1 MNAGGKGPS
10 LGLRGR
16 LQLPHR
22 ALLLT
27 LFVLAGNG
35 CRVVKETADLP
46 ESAVAA
52 MEGGG
57 KSKRPDVAA
66 VQTEVLRFAYSFGGQ
81 TAAAL
86 DQYANR
92 VNIPE
97 GRTEALKWKVGL
109 YSSSVAIAS
118 GPNPKAN
125 LLDFVAL
132 TALMGDAVQQRA
144 QQSVPPGAFDSW
156 LETSRIL
163 QTNAWNVAKSVFTTD
178 QLLQLSAAIER
189 WRVDNPTVSASF
201 FDRPRESAS
210 AIREASQKQS
220 LPGSVFSLVGLDPVS
235 GLDPAVQEVTRT
247 RLFAERALFAAEVM
261 PFLMRWQVELMSDQ
275 ILRQDQ
281 VSALF
286 QSADRLSR
294 AAETV
299 GQTVSILPNRVA
311 EERKAILDALQ
322 GQEGRLRE
330 LSAQVSLTLDAGDKM
345 STSLNT
351 TLITFEALMKLFG
364 VGEPSTAPPD
374 TNSPPFNILDYART
388 AAQVAT
394 MAQQL
399 DVLLKDASGTVETPA
414 LDKRIASLNA
424 VVERARM
431 AARSV
436 LIDVFLLA
444 AGLMV
449 LGFVLG
455 LAYRR
460 IVGHGENLKP
470 TTIS

>member
-1 MNAGGKGPS
+1 
-10 LGLRGR
+10 
-16 LQLPHR
+16 
-22 ALLLT
+22 LLLT

-35 CRVVKETADLP
+35 CRVVKETTDLP
-46 ESAVAA
+46 ESAMAA
-52 MEGGG
+52 MEGG
-57 KSKRPDVAA
+57 KSKRLDVAA
-66 VQTEVLRFAYSFGGQ
+66 VQTQVLRFADSFGGQ
-81 TAAAL
+81 TATAV

-92 VNIPE
+92 INTPE

-109 YSSSVAIAS
+109 YSSSVAIAT
-118 GPNPKAN
+118 GPNPNAN

-132 TALMGDAVQQRA
+132 TTLMRDAVEQRA
-144 QQSVPPGAFDSW
+144 QQSIPPGAFDSW
-156 LETSRIL
+156 LGTSRVL
-163 QTNAWNVAKSVFTTD
+163 ETNAWNVAKSVFSTA
-178 QLLQLSAAIER
+178 QLLQFRAAIEQ

-201 FDRPRESAS
+201 FARPQESAS
-210 AIREASQKQS
+210 AIREAGQKQS
-220 LPGSVFSLVGLDPVS
+220 SPGSIFSLVGLDPMS

-261 PFLMRWQVELMSDQ
+261 PFLMRWQVEFMSDQ
-275 ILRQDQ
+275 ILRQEQ

-299 GQTVSILPNRVA
+299 GQTVSILPDRIDQ
-311 EERKAILDALQ
+311 ERKAILDALQ
-322 GQEGRLRE
+322 EQEGRLRD
-330 LSAQVSLTLDAGDKM
+330 LSAQVSLTLGAGDKM
-345 STSLNT
+345 SGSLNT
-351 TLITFEALMKLFG
+351 TLITFDGLMKRFG

-399 DVLLKDASGTVETPA
+399 DVLIKDASGTVETPA
-414 LDKRIASLNA
+414 LDKRIASLNG
-424 VVERARM
+424 VVERART

-436 LIDVFLLA
+436 LVDAFLLA

-455 LAYRR
+455 LVYRR
-460 IVGHGENLKP
+460 MVGHRVTLKP
-470 TTIS
+470 TTIT